1 MHLAPEPA
9 RVCCKDYR
17 GAAHPGMHAFFQLL
31 RPKDKVKTIEQIESN
46 ILADFLDT
54 SI

>member
-1 MHLAPEPA
+1 
-9 RVCCKDYR
+9 
-17 GAAHPGMHAFFQLL
+17 MHAFFQMLH
-31 RPKDKVKTIEQIESN
+31 PKDKVKTIEQIESN